1 MVNVSS
7 DSKKSPSHKKM
18 VWLLVALIAVSLLA
32 CGRMFPAMGVFFEG
46 EQRKIAISAFDV
58 SRVREVR
65 FKDGDSHYV
74 IRATGAQNELFGIN
88 LVVFNGKTPQ
98 VQFNVAED
106 KVELT
111 DTDFK
116 GRKFYPIDP
125 LERGE
130 RIDPPSS
137 DSNHLYVEFLWGL
150 YALAEGEEV
159 EGWLFF
165 ETPKGILFK
174 DLKWEAGDSVVM
186 TK

>member
-1 MVNVSS
+1 M
-7 DSKKSPSHKKM
+7 KSLSHRKAL
-18 VWLLVALIAVSLLA
+18 WLLLPLIAVSLLA
-32 CGRMFPAMGVFFEG
+32 CGRIFPALGVFFEG
-46 EQRKIAISAFDV
+46 ERGKVAISAFDV

-65 FKDGDSHYV
+65 FQDGDSHYV
-74 IRATGAQNELFGIN
+74 IRTTEPQNELFGIK

-116 GRKFYPIDP
+116 GSKFYPIDP
-125 LERGE
+125 FERGE
-130 RIDPPSS
+130 RVDPPGPG
-137 DSNHLYVEFLWGL
+137 SNPFYVEFLWGP
-150 YALAEGEEV
+150 YELAQGEEV

-165 ETPKGILFK
+165 EVPKGTLFK
-174 DLKWEAGDSVVM
+174 DMKWEAGDTVVM